1 MAKWCRRNHFEPCD
15 YLFSCCGRS
24 VSSNDCSVW
33 LVAVFCVILP
43 LFGVVFHSCCCCFV
57 FLTTTET
64 GNMRYSPFFLFL
76 SAFDSPTW
84 FDCCLF
90 VGSGPFWWRM
100 TLFWR
105 RVAVFGARRHVV
117 VVFGGS
123 FLSASFSFRSFLLLT
138 ARRGL
143 IVVSLSDRGPFGG
156 VWRCFGDGWPF
167 LVHGVTS
174 SSFLV
179 VPFSPPPSLSDPPS
193 FSFPPFSR
201 FLRNWLIVSSGR
213 FFCWSLCFGWCCF
226 GWWWWWRHFS
236 VLFSSSNFR
245 RGWLEVGE
253 TSFSSCKF
261 VLPNY
266 PPWSPKNSI

>member
-123 FLSASFSFRSFLLLT
+123 FLSASFSFRSPFLFFPAVFPLPSKLVDCFVWEILLLV
-138 ARRGL
+138 AL
-143 IVVSLSDRGPFGG
+143 L
-156 VWRCFGDGWPF
+156 W
-167 LVHGVTS
+167 LVLLW
-174 SSFLV
+174 LV
-179 VPFSPPPSLSDPPS
+179 VVAS
-193 FSFPPFSR
+193 
-201 FLRNWLIVSSGR
+201 
-213 FFCWSLCFGWCCF
+213 FFCS
-226 GWWWWWRHFS
+226 
-236 VLFSSSNFR
+236 FSSSNFCC
-245 RGWLEVGE
+245 G
-253 TSFSSCKF
+253 
-261 VLPNY
+261 
-266 PPWSPKNSI
+266 